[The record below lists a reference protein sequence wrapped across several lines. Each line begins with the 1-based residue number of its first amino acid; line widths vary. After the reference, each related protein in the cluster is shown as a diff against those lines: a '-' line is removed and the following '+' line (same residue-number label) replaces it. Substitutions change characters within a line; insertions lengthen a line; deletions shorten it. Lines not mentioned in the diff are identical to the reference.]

1 MPKKDNRLITYEKM
15 NNLIYYSRN
24 LLVKFPKSERFDLC
38 SDIKNTLY
46 ECLKNIVFAWKEYK
60 DEDKLKALR
69 IVDIDLVFFKS
80 LILIAY
86 KSQYITQKNFMV
98 WNENVSELGKLIGGW
113 IKTCQKN

>member
-69 IVDIDLVFFKS
+69 IVDIDLVFLKS